1 MDQVNIVVI
10 NLCVVICVL
19 VAGKRNFCL
28 YVCIYIY
35 VFTHVWTNTC
45 MCAHICGD
53 LRMKSCVFLNG
64 FLPYSLRQ
72 YFSIKPELVWL
83 I

>member
-10 NLCVVICVL
+10 SLCVVICVL

-35 VFTHVWTNTC
+35 
-45 MCAHICGD
+45 MCSHMCGQI
-53 LRMKSCVFLNG
+53 LVCVPTFVE
-64 FLPYSLRQ
+64 
-72 YFSIKPELVWL
+72 I
-83 I
+83 